1 MFDFLAQTLS
11 GEAPAAIT
19 GQTPNLDWIWREEGI
34 LELSPHQTCHSAV
47 VISAG
52 IHGNETAPIEL
63 LNQLVSELL
72 SGQRPLHVRLLV
84 LLGNPASMRVNKR
97 FVDADMNRMFG
108 GRHTR
113 YCPNGETRRAHELEQ
128 AMALFYRTSTAAGAT
143 YRYHYDL
150 HTAIRGSLHVRFGLL
165 PLQDRPYS
173 PDMLK
178 WLDAAG
184 LDALV
189 YHRSPG
195 GTFTHF
201 SSEVFGADSCTLE
214 LGKALPFGSNDHQQ
228 FAGIRQALQSL
239 VSATPLPSRHADQ
252 PLESYRV
259 TQDIIRS
266 QEDFQ
271 LHVPATAL
279 NFTPY
284 PKGFLIAEESG
295 KAYQVEKN
303 EEFVLFPNPSVAM
316 GLRAGL
322 MLERF

>member
-11 GEAPAAIT
+11 GEPPVAIT
-19 GQTPNLDWIWREEGI
+19 GQTAALDWIWRDEGI
-34 LELSPHQTCHSAV
+34 LELSPHQPCDSAV

-72 SGQRPLHVRLLV
+72 SGARPLNVRLLV
-84 LLGNPASMRVNKR
+84 LLGNPPSMRSNTR

-108 GRHTR
+108 GRHAR
-113 YCPNGETRRAHELEQ
+113 YCPNGETRRAHDLEQ

-143 YRYHYDL
+143 RRFHYDL

-165 PLQDRPYS
+165 PQQSRPHA
-173 PDMLK
+173 PEMLA

-201 SSEVFGADSCTLE
+201 SSEVFSADSCTLE
-214 LGKALPFGSNDHQQ
+214 LGKALPFGSNDHRQ
-228 FAGIRQALQSL
+228 FTGIRLALEAL
-239 VSATPLPSRHADQ
+239 VSATPLPARYADA
-252 PLESYRV
+252 PLQRYRV
-259 TQDIIRS
+259 TQDVIR
-266 QEDFQ
+266 EGEEFQ
-271 LHVPATAL
+271 LHIPAAAL
-279 NFTPY
+279 NFTAFSR
-284 PKGFLIAEESG
+284 GFVIAEGSG
-295 KAYQVEKN
+295 RRYCVEA
-303 EEFVLFPNPSVAM
+303 EEEYVLFPNSSVAV

-322 MLERF
+322 MLTRF